1 MSTEEKIKRT
11 ALALF
16 LERGFERT
24 SIREI
29 AKRAKINIALLN
41 YYFRS
46 KENLFDSIF
55 SGLLGKYTPTLNSIL
70 NSPLPLEEKVKLYV
84 QSYIDILL
92 ENPKLTYFV
101 LSVLHRNPEKI
112 TRLKIFQSL
121 YNTGNF
127 SKQFMVEVKKGNI
140 RDTDPTQFFINM
152 LSLITFPFTIK
163 QVIMEKNRMT
173 EEDFVAFM
181 QARKDLVAE
190 MLLMSIKKV

>member
-11 ALALF
+11 ALVLF

-70 NSPLPLEEKVKLYV
+70 NVPLPIEEKVKLYV
-84 QSYIDILL
+84 EKYIDILL

-101 LSVLHRNPEKI
+101 LSVLHRNPDKI
-112 TRLKIFQSL
+112 TKLKIFQSL

-127 SKQFMVEVKKGNI
+127 SIQFMEEVKKGNI
-140 RDTDPTQFFINM
+140 REYDPTQFFINM

-163 QVIMEKNRMT
+163 QVIIEKNKM
-173 EEDFVAFM
+173 EEKDFNTFM
-181 QARKDLVAE
+181 QERKTVITE
-190 MLLMSIKKV
+190 MLLATIKKD